1 MEKEFV
7 EIINVNGTVEK
18 VEVVTYLMSSD
29 GLRKYIVYTKGEV
42 QGELQDQVIYISKV
56 TSDNGTYK
64 LEEIVDDAEWTD
76 VQHLLKKIA
85 NANVE

>member
-18 VEVVTYLMSSD
+18 VEVVTYLMSGD

>member
-1 MEKEFV
+1 MEKEMIEIVNADGSIDNV
-7 EIINVNGTVEK
+7 EL
-18 VEVVTYLMSSD
+18 VTYLISD
-29 GLRKYIVYTKGEV
+29 DKLRKFIVYTKGEV